1 MTQSTQ
7 TLFSSVRL
15 HNENSKLLSKTLYAD
30 EGMSHMTEA
39 FNAMETERQNIEVEV
54 QKKYQAVF
62 RRQQH
67 EIEVLKQVL
76 HRKREIK
83 QVYIRGN

>member
-1 MTQSTQ
+1 
-7 TLFSSVRL
+7 
-15 HNENSKLLSKTLYAD
+15 
-30 EGMSHMTEA
+30 MTEA
-39 FNAMETERQNIEVEV
+39 FNAMETERQNIEVEA

-76 HRKREIK
+76 NRKREIK